1 MKTDNKYKKQN
12 FVEKNYYIKTLIEN
26 FITQYVI

>member
-12 FVEKNYYIKTLIEN
+12 FVEKNCYIKTLIEN